1 MKETFGWKPVWN
13 IDEGIKRTIEW
24 TKCRLNGG
32 DVPACMDTQIRDFY
46 KDIV

>member
-24 TKCRLNGG
+24 TKCRFNGG